1 MKVNKYL
8 FCLILSL
15 FLGQNHNANG
25 QQQYLSFEGIL
36 KGDWWVA
43 GGYDKITYTYNKGYY
58 GEGIVGYEKILGAGR
73 WYYYSGTHDFY
84 YNTTAFQQTQNGYFL
99 LALKEEMYYLLIYD
113 ADNRPMNMI
122 ERVESFD
129 YDNILLIEIVRGG
142 SRNLIRKIN

>member
-1 MKVNKYL
+1 
-8 FCLILSL
+8 
-15 FLGQNHNANG
+15 
-25 QQQYLSFEGIL
+25 
-36 KGDWWVA
+36 
-43 GGYDKITYTYNKGYY
+43 
-58 GEGIVGYEKILGAGR
+58 
-73 WYYYSGTHDFY
+73 
-84 YNTTAFQQTQNGYFL
+84 L